1 MKYVRLLDTT
11 AIKECD
17 DGALVINTETGEN
30 FYVNKTGLLFLRALD
45 GTVQKADSV
54 ISMLL
59 SQFDKISEDDFSH
72 DFFEFF
78 SEIKGKGIVAMSE
91 NIADVERANTTSNKS
106 KPAKNKIPERMIK
119 HRYERI
125 IKSCILFALKNSFSK
140 SFFKS

>member
-72 DFFEFF
+72 DFFDLFYDRTCACLPYFVHRFPWANCIAIFF
-78 SEIKGKGIVAMSE
+78 
-91 NIADVERANTTSNKS
+91 
-106 KPAKNKIPERMIK
+106 
-119 HRYERI
+119 
-125 IKSCILFALKNSFSK
+125 FACGGVYTHSSMWLPRKK
-140 SFFKS
+140 

>member
-91 NIADVERANTTSNKS
+91 ISITAGRVR
-106 KPAKNKIPERMIK
+106 KIITGE
-119 HRYERI
+119 
-125 IKSCILFALKNSFSK
+125 
-140 SFFKS
+140 